1 MQMSILIKEHFNRW
15 YSLKAFYTAL
25 TIIDIPISIMCCI
38 MFSLIVYFITAQP
51 FEIVRF
57 SMFLS
62 ISLLIMFIG
71 QGTGLM
77 IGAVF
82 NVVVSAINIINS
94 TSQLYVHDCRYEHT

>member
-1 MQMSILIKEHFNRW
+1 MSILIKEHFNRW

-25 TIIDIPISIMCCI
+25 TLIDIPISIVCCI
-38 MFSLIVYFITAQP
+38 LFSLIVYFISAQP
-51 FEIVRF
+51 LEIVRF
-57 SMFLS
+57 CMFLI

-82 NVVVSAINIINS
+82 NVVVSMVDIINLILITIIRS
-94 TSQLYVHDCRYEHT
+94 L